1 MSADFRARLEGGMDS
16 DRARGLTRTP
26 SWGALPAQRAVSSA
40 LESAFRHELEGL
52 LVRRGRQPA
61 AMYASRGDAGA
72 AAVDLV
78 DRVDNALDAL
88 SGGDARRVEQ
98 GVAALRE
105 EVAALKHAI
114 DAGFDIQLDIQ
125 RAVRQEVAAAMHA
138 QSRPPVTA
146 ETSACTAGE
155 TSLPDVSALVAP
167 RRHQRVVDGGA
178 CVICLDKPVDS
189 LLYAC
194 GHMCTCA
201 QCGRQLI
208 ANGEACP
215 VCRAP
220 IRDVVVAYMAR

>member
-1 MSADFRARLEGGMDS
+1 MYAPARAREM
-16 DRARGLTRTP
+16 ARTR

-52 LVRRGRQPA
+52 LVRQGARHA
-61 AMYASRGDAGA
+61 ASLAAHGGGGVGGGGA
-72 AAVDLV
+72 LGEALV
-78 DRVDNALDAL
+78 GRVDSALDAL
-88 SGGDARRVEQ
+88 GGGDARRVEA

-138 QSRPPVTA
+138 QGAAGA
-146 ETSACTAGE
+146 ETSACTVAEGAG
-155 TSLPDVSALVAP
+155 DAAAGAGAVAW
-167 RRHQRVVDGGA
+167 RRHRTVDGGA
-178 CVICLDKPVDS
+178 CVICLDRQVDS

-208 ANGEACP
+208 AHGEACP
-215 VCRAP
+215 ICRAP
-220 IRDVVVAYMAR
+220 IRDVVVAYMTG